1 MALSIYNTLTRQK
14 EIFEPLTPGQVSMY
28 VCGVTVYSDA
38 HVGHAMSSIVF
49 DVIRRY
55 LEHRGYHVRM
65 AKNFTDVDDKI
76 INRANQLGVDP
87 VTLAGNYADAFLEE
101 LDLLNVKPAE
111 ISPRVSGEIP
121 EIITMIQGLINKG
134 HAYAASGDV
143 YYRRASFPDYGKLS
157 RRPLDEMEQ
166 GDTSTLKEDPSDF
179 ALWKAAK
186 PGEPAWDSPW
196 GPGRPGWHIECS
208 AMSLHHLGP
217 QIDIHGG
224 GMELI
229 FPHHENEIAQ
239 TEAYTGCVP
248 FARYWMHNG
257 LVRLNNEKMSKSLG
271 NIVTIRDFL
280 KTHSADALRLF
291 VLSSHYRTASTYT
304 EESISAAEKG
314 LDRFHAALRPA
325 RPAAQGAAPDALNAQ
340 VDAARAAFA
349 AAMDDDFSTPQ
360 ALATLFELATAINR
374 ARDEGVAGAPF
385 AAAQAL
391 LRELLHILGFRV
403 ESGEGQDMT
412 AAPFIELLIQVRADL
427 RQARQFALADQIRQQ
442 LADLGIVLEDS
453 PTGTS
458 WRKE

>member
-1 MALSIYNTLTRQK
+1 MALLIYNSLTRQK
-14 EIFEPLTPGQVSMY
+14 EVFETLIPGQVSMY

-38 HVGHAMSSIVF
+38 HVGHAMSSMVF

-76 INRANQLGVDP
+76 INRANQLGADP
-87 VTLAGNYADAFLEE
+87 VALAGQYADAFLEE
-101 LDLLNVKPAE
+101 LDLLNVKPAD

-121 EIITMIQGLINKG
+121 EIIAMIAGLIDKG
-134 HAYAASGDV
+134 HAYAVGGDV

-166 GDTSTLKEDPSDF
+166 GETSTLKEDPSDF

-248 FARYWMHNG
+248 FARYWVHNG

-280 KTHSADALRLF
+280 RTHSADALRLF

-325 RPAAQGAAPDALNAQ
+325 RTDAQGAPADTLNAQ
-340 VDAARAAFA
+340 VDAARAAFY

-360 ALATLFELATAINR
+360 ALAALFELATAINR
-374 ARDEGVAGAPF
+374 ARDEGVTGAPF
-385 AAAQAL
+385 AAAQAS
-391 LRELLHILGFRV
+391 LREFLHILGFRV
-403 ESGEGQDMT
+403 DSGEGQDMA
-412 AAPFIELLIQVRADL
+412 AAPFIELLIRVRTDL

-442 LADLGIVLEDS
+442 LTDLGIVLEDS
-453 PTGTS
+453 PAGTS
-458 WRKE
+458 WRRA

>member
-360 ALATLFELATAINR
+360 AVAALFELATAINR